1 MLAQTYQNRE
11 IFVVN
16 DASNDGTADIL
27 EQEFGR
33 NPEIQLINL
42 EINVG
47 KKHALAKAI
56 RMAKGEIFA
65 FTDSDCIWKE
75 DAIERIV
82 AIFENEPDVGAISGH
97 CNARNANTNVLT
109 KMQDVWYERQYRFR
123 KGFESVFR
131 SVSCVSGPLACYR
144 RAAIHNCVQE
154 WENDTF
160 LGQEFRFATDRTM
173 TGFVLGGATLGVAD
187 RNWDVVYSRSTQSW
201 TVVPDTPKK
210 IMSQRIRWNKSF
222 IRNLFFTGKF
232 YWRQPILPALYYYIH
247 AFYVFV
253 APILVMLFSAW
264 LLFQGQF
271 LLLAACFIAFILIST
286 GINLVFAPNNRWQ
299 LGPVVNLLYLLTLPW
314 LLFYSIVTIKNMEWS
329 RENVEE
335 G

>member
-27 EQEFGR
+27 EEKFGR

-173 TGFVLGGATLGVAD
+173 TGFVLGGATLGAAD
-187 RNWDVVYSRSTQSW
+187 RNWDVVYSRSAQAW
-201 TVVPDTPKK
+201 TIVPDTPKK
-210 IMSQRIRWNKSF
+210 IMAQRIRWNKSF

-253 APILVMLFSAW
+253 APILVMLFIAW